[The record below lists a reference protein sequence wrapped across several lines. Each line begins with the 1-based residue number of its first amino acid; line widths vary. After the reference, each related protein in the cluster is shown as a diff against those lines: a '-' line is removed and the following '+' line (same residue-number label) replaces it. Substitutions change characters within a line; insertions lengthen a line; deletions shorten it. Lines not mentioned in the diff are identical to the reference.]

1 MRRHAAYRDWLTE
14 LVEGPQPFA
23 LSELVLSGFLRVV
36 TNPRVFAKPTPLE
49 DAVAFCATLRS
60 RRNAVVVAPGPR
72 HWDLFTDLCTRANV
86 KGNLVADAYLAAL
99 AIETGSTWASADGDF
114 ARFPGL
120 VLADLPD
127 VA

>member
-1 MRRHAAYRDWLTE
+1 M
-14 LVEGPQPFA
+14 EGPQPFA
-23 LSELVLSGFLRVV
+23 LSELVLSGFVRVV
-36 TNPRVFAKPTPLE
+36 TSPRVFANPTPIEHAL
-49 DAVAFCATLRS
+49 AFCSALRS

-86 KGNLVADAYLAAL
+86 KGNLVADAFLAAL
-99 AIETGSTWASADGDF
+99 AIETGSTWATADGDF

-120 VLADLPD
+120 TLADLSEV